1 MLDAYTFTDET
12 IIEISSQKLIPIKI
26 DAETKY
32 GKKLYDRAKK
42 EIKEMDRIDKAQ
54 GNKPS
59 TKFLVGAG
67 TGILAGT
74 AGIDKMRKKTNKKN
88 KNPKLK
94 VKNKKK

>member
-1 MLDAYTFTDET
+1 MSYLIVGRLILAGAAKSK
-12 IIEISSQKLIPIKI
+12 IIS
-26 DAETKY
+26 KY

>member
-1 MLDAYTFTDET
+1 MSYLIVGRLILAGAAKSK
-12 IIEISSQKLIPIKI
+12 IIS
-26 DAETKY
+26 KY

-74 AGIDKMRKKTNKKN
+74 A
-88 KNPKLK
+88 
-94 VKNKKK
+94 

>member
-1 MLDAYTFTDET
+1 MSYFTVGRLILAGVAKSK
-12 IIEISSQKLIPIKI
+12 IIS
-26 DAETKY
+26 KY